1 MPSKK
6 KKPESL
12 NDLILRMLRTKK
24 PKTVEELVKLVQD
37 KSPASR
43 ETIADHISQLRDEGK
58 IELEEPIPPP
68 TDFPQYLRSPWSKWL
83 WYVVGILVATVLSSL
98 LIPVEAGW
106 FIVVRY
112 ILGFIFILFIPGY
125 CFVEALFPKKGELD
139 EIERFSL
146 SIGLSLAISPLTA
159 LILNFTPW
167 GIRTIP
173 VFISLSLVT
182 LALGLFAAWRK
193 FLISKGRDVWPFHE
207 KPKRS

>member
-1 MPSKK
+1 MPSRKK
-6 KKPESL
+6 KAESL
-12 NDLILRMLRTKK
+12 NDLILRTLRTKK
-24 PKTVEELVKLVQD
+24 PTTVEELVRFVQE

-43 ETIADHISQLRDEGK
+43 ETIADHVSQLKEEGR

-68 TDFPQYLRSPWSKWL
+68 KEFREYLKSPWSRWF
-83 WYVVGILVATVLSSL
+83 WYVVTVLVVTVLSGL

-106 FIVVRY
+106 FIVIRY
-112 ILGFIFILFIPGY
+112 ALGFTFILFIPGY
-125 CFVEALFPKKGELD
+125 CFVEALFPEKGELD

-167 GIRTIP
+167 GIRTLP

-182 LALGLFAAWRK
+182 VAFGLFAVWRK
-193 FLISKGRDVWPFHE
+193 FLLSQGRDVWPLHE
-207 KPKRS
+207 KPKKK

>member
-1 MPSKK
+1 MPSRK

-12 NDLILRMLRTKK
+12 NDLILRTLKTKK
-24 PKTVEELVKLVQD
+24 PKTVEELTKLVQA
-37 KSPASR
+37 KSPTSR
-43 ETIADHISQLRDEGK
+43 ETIADHISQLQVEGR
-58 IELEEPIPPP
+58 IELEEPTPPP
-68 TDFPQYLRSPWSKWL
+68 TEFSQYLKSPFSRWF
-83 WYVVGILVATVLSSL
+83 WYVVVVLVLTIFSGL

-106 FIVVRY
+106 FIVIRY
-112 ILGFIFILFIPGY
+112 VLGFTFILFIPGY

-139 EIERFSL
+139 EIERLSL

-182 LALGLFAAWRK
+182 VAFGLFAAWRK
-193 FLISKGRDVWPFHE
+193 FLLSQGRDVWPFYE
-207 KPKRS
+207 KSKSK